1 MPNARR
7 ALKTNCVGVPVQ
19 HPGSGRASACHAAA
33 RLYDRQEIIPRL
45 AHPLASLRNRAGPGG
60 DIVAMTDGRLRGLFW
75 RVVDA
80 LDYLVTLVRLRILDA
95 LAGPEPET
103 PADQQRARDR
113 ERIARAFPAIEP

>member
-1 MPNARR
+1 
-7 ALKTNCVGVPVQ
+7 
-19 HPGSGRASACHAAA
+19 
-33 RLYDRQEIIPRL
+33 
-45 AHPLASLRNRAGPGG
+45 
-60 DIVAMTDGRLRGLFW
+60 LFW
-75 RVVDA
+75 RVADA